1 MSRPTTRGR
10 SKLRDLPLL
19 GWLVSA
25 VVAALVHRWV
35 PDAGWLMLH
44 LVLLGALTHSI
55 FVWSFHFAQT
65 LLHTSASEQQALHQN
80 QRLGL
85 LTAGAVLVL
94 VGVPT
99 TWWLVT
105 LIGAVAVAT
114 AVGWH
119 GLVLLQML
127 RRALP
132 ARFRVTVRYYL
143 WASASLVVGAGL
155 GATLAWGWP
164 DPWHGRLLAAHALTN
179 VLGWVGLT
187 LTGTLLTLGPTMLR
201 TPMDATAD
209 RSTQQALPVLGTGV
223 LVAVA
228 GSLLGLGWLG
238 AGGILVYLAGLVV
251 WGRALVLPARTR
263 PPREFAP
270 ASVGAGLLWW
280 VVGLAWS
287 AWLLASGDWTSI
299 DDGFIR
305 PASVLAGGFAV
316 QVLIGALSYLL
327 PSVLGG
333 GPSVVRA
340 GQVWFNKA
348 GGFRIIAT
356 NGGLALWLLPTPSW
370 VKVAGSALALVTA
383 ASFLPFMVLGL

>member
-1 MSRPTTRGR
+1 MSRPSTRGR
-10 SKLRDLPLL
+10 SRLRDLPLI
-19 GWLVSA
+19 GWLVAA
-25 VVAALVHRWV
+25 VVVALVHRWV

-65 LLHTSASEQQALHQN
+65 LLRASATEQQARRQN

-85 LTAGAVLVL
+85 LTVGAVLVV

-105 LIGAVAVAT
+105 LTGAVAVAA

-127 RRALP
+127 RKALP

-143 WASASLVVGAGL
+143 WASASLVIGAGL

-164 DPWHGRLLAAHALTN
+164 DPWDGRLLAAHALTN
-179 VLGWVGLT
+179 VLGRIGLT

-209 RSTQQALPVLGTGV
+209 RSTRQALPVLGAGV
-223 LVAVA
+223 IVAVV

-238 AGGILVYLAGLVV
+238 AAGIPVYLAGLGV
-251 WGRALVLPARTR
+251 WGRA
-263 PPREFAP
+263 
-270 ASVGAGLLWW
+270 
-280 VVGLAWS
+280 
-287 AWLLASGDWTSI
+287 
-299 DDGFIR
+299 
-305 PASVLAGGFAV
+305 
-316 QVLIGALSYLL
+316 
-327 PSVLGG
+327 
-333 GPSVVRA
+333 
-340 GQVWFNKA
+340 
-348 GGFRIIAT
+348 
-356 NGGLALWLLPTPSW
+356 
-370 VKVAGSALALVTA
+370 
-383 ASFLPFMVLGL
+383 